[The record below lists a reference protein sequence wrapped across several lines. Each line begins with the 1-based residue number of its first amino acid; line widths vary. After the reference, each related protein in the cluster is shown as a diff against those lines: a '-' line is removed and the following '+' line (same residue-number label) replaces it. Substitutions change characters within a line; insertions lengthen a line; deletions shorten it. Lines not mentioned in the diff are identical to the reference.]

1 MLFDN
6 LKDDPEC
13 QDHFSDIDATALI
26 IKLQN
31 RHWVDADI
39 NKLLESLWT
48 YFDENSMVF
57 SSIDKLKK

>member
-6 LKDDPEC
+6 LKTDQEC
-13 QDHFSDIDATALI
+13 QDHFSDIDAVAMI

-39 NKLLESLWT
+39 NKLLEKLYE
-48 YFDENSMVF
+48 YFDENS
-57 SSIDKLKK
+57 